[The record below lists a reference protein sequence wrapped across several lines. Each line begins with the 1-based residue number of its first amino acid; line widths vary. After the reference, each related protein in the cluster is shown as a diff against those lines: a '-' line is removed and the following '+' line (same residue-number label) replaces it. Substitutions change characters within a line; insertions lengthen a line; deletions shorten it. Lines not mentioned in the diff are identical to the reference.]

1 VVYPLANGQQIAL
14 CGVIDRIDLS
24 PQRDIALVLDYKLG
38 SAPSSADFREGRVV
52 QGLLYVHAV
61 RSILREG
68 TQIVLA
74 YDRLK
79 AGKRV
84 RFVPHTTPLVQRF
97 KKDDWEDNGCV
108 YTLSQGQWRQAEGKL
123 RQLLTQAIEGL
134 RQAQITP
141 TPGDHCRRCA
151 FTDLCRMAQR

>member
-1 VVYPLANGQQIAL
+1 VAYQLANGQHIAL

-24 PQRDIALVLDYKLG
+24 PQREIALVLDYKLG
-38 SAPSSADFREGRVV
+38 GAPSSTDFREGRVV

-61 RSILREG
+61 RSLLPDA
-68 TQIVLA
+68 QIVLA

-84 RFVPHTTPLVQRF
+84 RFVPNEAQLVQRF
-97 KKDDWEDNGCV
+97 KKDDWEDNNCV
-108 YTLSQGQWRQAEGKL
+108 VVLPPRQWEQAEETL
-123 RQLLTQAIEGL
+123 RRLLTQAIDGL
-134 RQAQITP
+134 RQAQIAP

-151 FTDLCRMAQR
+151 FADLCRMAQR

>member
-1 VVYPLANGQQIAL
+1 
-14 CGVIDRIDLS
+14 
-24 PQRDIALVLDYKLG
+24 LG
-38 SAPSSADFREGRVV
+38 SAPSSTDIREGRAV
-52 QGLLYVHAV
+52 QGLLYLHAV
-61 RSILREG
+61 RTMLPNA
-68 TQIVLA
+68 QVVLA

-134 RQAQITP
+134 RQAQIAP

-151 FTDLCRMAQR
+151 FADLCRMAQR